1 VKWIYLGYCRVNKSY
16 PEHCNVYHCKAD
28 VLTNVD
34 REFLTSS
41 SFIPMQDRCENTDRK
56 SKDNKRRAEKG
67 GVIKLAVD
75 IRV

>member
-1 VKWIYLGYCRVNKSY
+1 VKWIYLYCRVNKSY

-28 VLTNVD
+28 VLTNVN
-34 REFLTSS
+34 REFCLRAVH
-41 SFIPMQDRCENTDRK
+41 IPMQDRENTDRK
-56 SKDNKRRAEKG
+56 SKDKRRAEKG